1 MAADTETASAFPDSL
16 KWTFSV
22 LLFLGGLAGFYF
34 YADHSLLLRVV
45 AILVIGGAALFI
57 ASTTA
62 SGRMAMGFVRDSRTE
77 VRKVVWPTR
86 KETIQTTMIVLG
98 AVFVVALFLWG
109 VDAILAVAT
118 RALLGNGA

>member
-1 MAADTETASAFPDSL
+1 MAADTETASALPDSL

-45 AILVIGGAALFI
+45 AILVIGGVALFV
-57 ASTTA
+57 ASTTS
-62 SGRMAMGFVRDSRTE
+62 SGRLAMGFVRDARTE

-98 AVFVVALFLWG
+98 AVCVVALFLWG